1 MTSGTA
7 LRTAVTGLIMQ
18 AAAEEEMLLSSAPRE
33 EQGGPDRWAAI
44 PVITHNSEFRQQQVI
59 RLDAVRAGT
68 TPPGFPEIDHQS
80 TQVYQSYAAQTAA
93 EATRQSRQ
101 SVTQLIDG
109 LNAVSDD
116 DLSDSSRHPWLRGRQ
131 LWLQVV
137 VRGFWHPTGHIGE
150 YYITRHQPAR
160 AVDLHAHALA
170 SARYLGVPGM
180 ALGMAAYSLSC
191 AQAQAGASGQ
201 ALRTLA
207 EAMSLNPDLRANA
220 ARDPDLAPLRAIGQF
235 DVLLTAGTADQTG

>member
-18 AAAEEEMLLSSAPRE
+18 AAAEEETLLASAPRE
-33 EQGGPDRWAAI
+33 EPGSPDRWATI
-44 PVITHNSEFRQQQVI
+44 PVIAHNSEFRQQQVI
-59 RLDAVRAGT
+59 RLEAVRAGT

-80 TQVYQSYAAQTAA
+80 TRVYQSYAAQTAA
-93 EATRQSRQ
+93 EVTRQSRQ

-150 YYITRHQPAR
+150 YYMTRHQPAR

-170 SARYLGVPGM
+170 TARYLGVPAM

-201 ALRTLA
+201 ALQTLA

-220 ARDPDLAPLRAIGQF
+220 ARDPDLAPLRDIGQL
-235 DVLLTAGTADQTG
+235 DVLLTLGTADQAG

>member
-7 LRTAVTGLIMQ
+7 LRAAVTGLIMQ

-33 EQGGPDRWAAI
+33 QGGPDRWAAI
-44 PVITHNSEFRQQQVI
+44 PVIAHNSEFRQQQVI

-80 TQVYQSYAAQTAA
+80 TRVYQSYAAQTAA
-93 EATRQSRQ
+93 EVTRQNRQ

-150 YYITRHQPAR
+150 YYVTRHQPAR

-170 SARYLGVPGM
+170 TARYLGVPGM

-191 AQAQAGASGQ
+191 AQAQAGASSQ
-201 ALRTLA
+201 ALQTLA

-220 ARDPDLAPLRAIGQF
+220 ARDPDLAPLRDIGQL
-235 DVLLTAGTADQTG
+235 DVLLTLGTADQTG

>member
-109 LNAVSDD
+109 LNAV
-116 DLSDSSRHPWLRGRQ
+116 
-131 LWLQVV
+131 
-137 VRGFWHPTGHIGE
+137 
-150 YYITRHQPAR
+150 
-160 AVDLHAHALA
+160 
-170 SARYLGVPGM
+170 
-180 ALGMAAYSLSC
+180 
-191 AQAQAGASGQ
+191 
-201 ALRTLA
+201 
-207 EAMSLNPDLRANA
+207 
-220 ARDPDLAPLRAIGQF
+220 
-235 DVLLTAGTADQTG
+235 

>member
-7 LRTAVTGLIMQ
+7 LRTAVIGLIMQ
-18 AAAEEEMLLSSAPRE
+18 AAAEEEMLLSSAPRGE
-33 EQGGPDRWAAI
+33 HGGPDRWAAI
-44 PVITHNSEFRQQQVI
+44 PVIAHNGEFRQQQVI

-68 TPPGFPEIDHQS
+68 TPPGFPEVDHQS

-93 EATRQSRQ
+93 EVTRQSRQ
-101 SVTQLIDG
+101 SVAQLIDG

-116 DLSDSSRHPWLRGRQ
+116 DLSDSARHPWLRGRQ

-150 YYITRHQPAR
+150 YYITWHQPAR

-170 SARYLGVPGM
+170 TARYLGVPDM

-201 ALRTLA
+201 ALQTLA

-220 ARDPDLAPLRAIGQF
+220 ARDPDLAPLRDIGRL
-235 DVLLTAGTADQTG
+235 DVLLTAGTADRTG

>member
-44 PVITHNSEFRQQQVI
+44 PVIAHNSEFRQQQVI
-59 RLDAVRAGT
+59 RLDAVGAGT
-68 TPPGFPEIDHQS
+68 APPGFPEIDHQS

-93 EATRQSRQ
+93 EVTRQSRQ

-170 SARYLGVPGM
+170 TARYLGVPGM

-201 ALRTLA
+201 ALQTLA

-220 ARDPDLAPLRAIGQF
+220 ARDPDLAPLRAIGQL
-235 DVLLTAGTADQTG
+235 DVLLTLGTADQTG